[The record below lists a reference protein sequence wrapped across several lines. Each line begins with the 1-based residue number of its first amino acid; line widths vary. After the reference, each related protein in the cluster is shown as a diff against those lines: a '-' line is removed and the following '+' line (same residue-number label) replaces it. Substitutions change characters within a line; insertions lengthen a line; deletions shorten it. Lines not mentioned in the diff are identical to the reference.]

1 MSVRSVCKLIQNKL
15 SLLAKDLL
23 VSKELDI
30 DLDCDLFFK
39 IKIEADDVFRFL
51 YIINLNQKFM
61 R

>member
-1 MSVRSVCKLIQNKL
+1 MKNISKIIRNDLFSG
-15 SLLAKDLL
+15 LAKRLLLFDDLY
-23 VSKELDI
+23 I

-39 IKIEADDVFRFL
+39 IKIEADDAFRFL